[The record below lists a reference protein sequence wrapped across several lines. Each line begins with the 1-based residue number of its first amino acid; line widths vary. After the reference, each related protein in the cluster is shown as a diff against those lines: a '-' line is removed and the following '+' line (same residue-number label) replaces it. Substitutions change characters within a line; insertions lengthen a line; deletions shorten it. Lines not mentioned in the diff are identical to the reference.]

1 MLKEILVEQNFHWIG
16 KQKTYVKR
24 EMLDRLITYLPLKQI
39 ITITGVRRCGK
50 STLAKAAINHLIE
63 EGVNPEN
70 ILFVNLE
77 HPYFLEYRHD
87 PSYLAVIYETYLKL
101 FNPQGRVYVV
111 FDEIQYFD
119 QWQVYI
125 KSQYELGE
133 IKYIITGSNSSML
146 SNELNTLLSGRSL
159 NIHLNTFSFLEFLG
173 FKEIAYKNELDRIS
187 NKIEIYKAKEEY
199 LQWGGFYEV
208 METEDE
214 SIKRDILLSYARNI
228 IYQDI
233 VPRYNIRNSEVVE
246 RLFFYLLSTV
256 TGQLNYT
263 MLADTFSVSD
273 KTIKE
278 YLNYFEDVFLLKRL
292 DRFHN
297 KPKERVKSSKKVYV
311 LDNGFMQISPS
322 HSKNLGNA
330 LENWVF
336 TIFNKKESE
345 LYYLKES
352 KEIDFYSENIL
363 YQVAYIIDDTKTRKR
378 EMEAFAVFNTVS
390 TQCRLITF
398 DSDEVLEDIEVQSVD
413 NFIFSSME

>member
-292 DRFHN
+292 D
-297 KPKERVKSSKKVYV
+297 
-311 LDNGFMQISPS
+311 
-322 HSKNLGNA
+322 
-330 LENWVF
+330 
-336 TIFNKKESE
+336 
-345 LYYLKES
+345 
-352 KEIDFYSENIL
+352 
-363 YQVAYIIDDTKTRKR
+363 
-378 EMEAFAVFNTVS
+378 TVS
-390 TQCRLITF
+390 YTHLTLPTIC
-398 DSDEVLEDIEVQSVD
+398 SV
-413 NFIFSSME
+413 